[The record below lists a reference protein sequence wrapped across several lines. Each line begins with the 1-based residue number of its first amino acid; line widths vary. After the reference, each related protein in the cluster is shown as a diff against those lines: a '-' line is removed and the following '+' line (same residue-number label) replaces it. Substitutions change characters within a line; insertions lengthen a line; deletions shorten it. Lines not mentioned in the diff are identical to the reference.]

1 MAMSTEP
8 VDDDLVRETLFALL
22 QLRTAASTA
31 SARPKSARALAHE
44 DGDWRSLMPHV
55 RRVAAGLASQGLIR
69 VTSHGEPI
77 DALAAH
83 GPIRIGRPDRASS
96 S

>member
-22 QLRTAASTA
+22 QLRTAASTICP
-31 SARPKSARALAHE
+31 SEVARALAHE

-55 RRVAAGLASQGLIR
+55 RRVAASLAAAGRLR
-69 VTSHGEPI
+69 VTARGVDV
-77 DALAAH
+77 DALAAK
-83 GPIRIGRPDRASS
+83 GPIRLGRPLSPG
-96 S
+96 

>member
-22 QLRTAASTA
+22 QLRTAASTICP
-31 SARPKSARALAHE
+31 SEVARALAHE

-83 GPIRIGRPDRASS
+83 GPIRIGRPDGASS